1 MYGCLIISCTLG
13 KIVRMLLKQGYRH
26 VYISRAFAKRNGF
39 IPDDAT
45 PGFYGYTGLI
55 SIGAFLFLLSTQYH
69 HPSSSSSST
78 KSYLVF
84 SFFSL
89 LHPSIHHQTLPL
101 SPPLPSPSPPT
112 TPKTGEWPITLGKT
126 TTRHAVYLSEESHFD
141 VVLGRSFMERRSV
154 KTDLVDM
161 TSVICMDTG
170 EKVDCEV
177 VIIRDGKGEYVTV
190 T

>member
-1 MYGCLIISCTLG
+1 
-13 KIVRMLLKQGYRH
+13 MLLKNGYRH

-45 PGFYGYTGLI
+45 PGNYGYTGLI
-55 SIGAFLFLLSTQYH
+55 SIGT
-69 HPSSSSSST
+69 
-78 KSYLVF
+78 
-84 SFFSL
+84 FSL
-89 LHPSIHHQTLPL
+89 TFLKYPKPNAGLHTHPL
-101 SPPLPSPSPPT
+101 
-112 TPKTGEWPITLGKT
+112 GEWPVTLGST
-126 TTRHAVYLSEESHFD
+126 TTTHQVYLSEESHFD

-154 KTDLVDM
+154 KTDGMDM

-170 EKVDCEV
+170 EKIDCEV

>member
-1 MYGCLIISCTLG
+1 MYCFSLVAMSVWTWLSLTPFCP
-13 KIVRMLLKQGYRH
+13 VRMLLKQGYRH

-55 SIGAFLFLLSTQYH
+55 SIGLLFLSLTLIFCYFL
-69 HPSSSSSST
+69 
-78 KSYLVF
+78 KSR
-84 SFFSL
+84 FFS
-89 LHPSIHHQTLPL
+89 
-101 SPPLPSPSPPT
+101 
-112 TPKTGEWPITLGKT
+112 TGEWPITLGKT